1 MWAQNDS
8 TKIYFYGIMDY
19 QRHFTARFDFKFFL
33 ILLINLFAS
42 TINNRL
48 DAQVKCSKIVSLL
61 TCTPG
66 SELYS
71 TFGHSAMRVRDSLSN
86 TDIIFNYGTFDFNDP
101 DFYEKFV
108 KGKLLY
114 FVSVDSLSNFLIE
127 YEYFNRG
134 VTEQVLKLDCGS
146 IDTLVAALY
155 ENAKEENRYY
165 LYDFTYD
172 NCTTRLRDI
181 LENVS
186 GHKLQTKN
194 IIPAAG
200 TSFRDMIHEYLDKG
214 RQYWSKLGID
224 ILLGSPLDRNVTN
237 REAMFLPDYLF
248 KAFDSS
254 NINGEPLVS
263 GKRQLLPAPLN
274 NESKSFFSPGILLT
288 LLFIIIAIA
297 SFFLRQRTI
306 LKAFDVFF
314 FGLLGLLGILLLFM
328 WFGTNHPMCRNNLNL
343 LWAIPTHLPLAI
355 MLLNP
360 KKWVRNYF
368 RLIFYF
374 SLLLAVAWFFL
385 PQEMNTA
392 LLPVLGIIIIRSYSI
407 SDQKNIYG

>member
-1 MWAQNDS
+1 MCTQNDS
-8 TKIYFYGIMDY
+8 TKIYFYGIMDS
-19 QRHFTARFDFKFFL
+19 QRHLSSRFALKTL
-33 ILLINLFAS
+33 VILLIYLFTTTKDNHLYS
-42 TINNRL
+42 Q
-48 DAQVKCSKIVSLL
+48 DQCSRKVSLL

-71 TFGHSAMRVRDSLSN
+71 TFGHSAIRVKDSLVN
-86 TDIIFNYGTFDFNDP
+86 TDIIFNYGTFDFNDL

-108 KGKLLY
+108 KGRLLY
-114 FVSVDSLSNFLIE
+114 FVSVDSLSNFLME

-134 VTEQVLKLDCGS
+134 VTEQVLNLDCAS
-146 IDTLVAALY
+146 IDKLVAALY

-165 LYDFTYD
+165 LYDFTHD
-172 NCTTRLRDI
+172 NCTTRLRDM

-186 GHKLQTKN
+186 GKNLQTKN

-200 TSFRDMIHEYLDKG
+200 TSFRDMIHEYLDRG
-214 RQYWSKLGID
+214 GQYWSKLGID

-254 NINGEPLVS
+254 TVNGERLVS
-263 GKRQLLPAPLN
+263 AKNQLLPAPVN
-274 NESKSFFSPGILLT
+274 NRSTGFFSPVVVMTIFL
-288 LLFIIIAIA
+288 IIIAVA
-297 SFFLRQRTI
+297 SYFWKQRAF

-314 FGLLGLLGILLLFM
+314 FGVLGMLGILLLFM

-343 LWAIPTHLPLAI
+343 LWALPTHLPLAI
-355 MLLNP
+355 MLFIP
-360 KKWVRNYF
+360 KKWVRSYF
-368 RLIFYF
+368 RVIFFF
-374 SLLLAVAWFFL
+374 SLVLAVAWFFL
-385 PQEMNTA
+385 PQEMNRA

-407 SDQKNIYG
+407 SDQKNRYA